1 MAVVGAGWG
10 GFGAAKALCE
20 AGCEVTLLD
29 GIPDPT
35 GATPSLT
42 PSGKPFE
49 YGTRGFWKDY
59 PNIEAMLAEVGV
71 KESDVFTDFTAS
83 SFFSPDGLEATAPV
97 FSSSDF
103 LQLPSP
109 LGQVFATFD
118 NFKRLPLADRATMV
132 GLLYAMLDLG
142 RDDATFRAYDR
153 MTAHD
158 LFIRMGL
165 SKRLVD
171 DFIRPTLLVGLFK
184 PPEELSAA
192 VTMELLYYYALAH
205 QDSFDVRWIARGTVQ
220 SALVAPLAAM
230 LQEKYDLNVL
240 GGCRVEE
247 IVMDESARRAT
258 GVTYSRTTG
267 RRTTKKG
274 AGETGSP
281 RAAALERVDADAVVL
296 ALGAKG
302 MRGVVAGSP
311 ALARLAPELTKA
323 ASLGGID
330 VVTTRIWLDRYV
342 ATETPANV
350 LSRFEG
356 LRGAGGTFFM
366 LDQLQKNHEVELWG
380 GEEPKGSVLACD
392 FYNGGAVACL
402 SDEDVVKLLTEEL
415 LPSAIPAFGDARVLD
430 AHVVRCPGAVT
441 WFSPGSFEARPPL
454 ETSVANVTC
463 AGDWVRMGDRE
474 HGSKGLCQERA
485 YVSGL
490 EAANALTRRG
500 GAVAEALPGRRD
512 GVDATHQVLPV
523 RADETQVVL
532 GRAANKAVMDA
543 LATVGLD
550 SPWVR

>member
-1 MAVVGAGWG
+1 
-10 GFGAAKALCE
+10 
-20 AGCEVTLLD
+20 
-29 GIPDPT
+29 
-35 GATPSLT
+35 
-42 PSGKPFE
+42 
-49 YGTRGFWKDY
+49 
-59 PNIEAMLAEVGV
+59 
-71 KESDVFTDFTAS
+71 
-83 SFFSPDGLEATAPV
+83 
-97 FSSSDF
+97 
-103 LQLPSP
+103 
-109 LGQVFATFD
+109 
-118 NFKRLPLADRATMV
+118 
-132 GLLYAMLDLG
+132 
-142 RDDATFRAYDR
+142 
-153 MTAHD
+153 
-158 LFIRMGL
+158 
-165 SKRLVD
+165 
-171 DFIRPTLLVGLFK
+171 
-184 PPEELSAA
+184 
-192 VTMELLYYYALAH
+192 
-205 QDSFDVRWIARGTVQ
+205 
-220 SALVAPLAAM
+220 
-230 LQEKYDLNVL
+230 
-240 GGCRVEE
+240 
-247 IVMDESARRAT
+247 
-258 GVTYSRTTG
+258 
-267 RRTTKKG
+267 
-274 AGETGSP
+274 
-281 RAAALERVDADAVVL
+281 
-296 ALGAKG
+296 
-302 MRGVVAGSP
+302 
-311 ALARLAPELTKA
+311 
-323 ASLGGID
+323 
-330 VVTTRIWLDRYV
+330 
-342 ATETPANV
+342 
-350 LSRFEG
+350 
-356 LRGAGGTFFM
+356 M